1 MGRVET
7 VARLDTPAG
16 PGALFAAIES
26 LDGYEEWLDIV
37 DRVVPSEPREDDPGP
52 AWLVDLRA
60 QIGPLRRSKRLRM
73 TRDLHE
79 APTRVRYVRR
89 ETDGRRHSPWR
100 LTAQVAPSQSG
111 GSHLEMSLYY
121 GGSLWVPMIERLL
134 RDEIE
139 RSRPRLLAHLEDS

>member
-1 MGRVET
+1 MGDVET
-7 VARLDTPAG
+7 VAQLDTPG
-16 PGALFAAIES
+16 PADELFAALQS
-26 LDGYEEWLDIV
+26 LEGYDEWLEIV
-37 DRVVPSEPREDDPGP
+37 DRVVPAEPAAGDPGP

-73 TRDLHE
+73 TRDMHV
-79 APTRVRYVRR
+79 PPNCVRYVRR
-89 ETDGRRHSPWR
+89 ETDGRSHSPWR
-100 LTAQVAPSQSG
+100 LTAEVSPTEHG

-139 RSRPRLLAHLEDS
+139 RSRSRLLEHLASC